1 MSQDAITEVP
11 ANIQNIQDGTLRQLV
26 EQNIEW
32 AQKVKKQEP
41 TFFSEGSKV
50 QHPKILWIG
59 CTDSRVPETTILG
72 GAPGQ
77 ICSHRNVANQVHS
90 HDLNL
95 QSVLVHA
102 ITEIGVEH
110 IIVAGHTN
118 CGALA
123 VCVDADSPTKS
134 KSFPKRSLDREP
146 HLTEPFHSTSWPPPA
161 PLDEW
166 LADLRHIA
174 VKGKK
179 ALSVE
184 ELTEENVKKQVENV
198 MKSKVVQ
205 KAWAHEGRSHL
216 LGVHG
221 WVYDVETGLVKDL
234 GVSKYGPEPKHWS
247 VPGWKGHRSM
257 TPRDTVPH
265 DGSLEGVLG
274 IGLLRQPAM

>member
-1 MSQDAITEVP
+1 MQSSKCRKVCTSFL
-11 ANIQNIQDGTLRQLV
+11 ANPNNDLNYYI
-26 EQNIEW
+26 
-32 AQKVKKQEP
+32 P
-41 TFFSEGSKV
+41 CYS
-50 QHPKILWIG
+50 
-59 CTDSRVPETTILG
+59 
-72 GAPGQ
+72 
-77 ICSHRNVANQVHS
+77 QVHS

-123 VCVDADSPTKS
+123 VCVDADSSTKS

-146 HLTEPFHSTSWPPPA
+146 HSTEPFHSTSWPPPA

-174 VKGKK
+174 VKGK

-234 GVSKYGPEPKHWS
+234 GVSKYGPEPKHW
-247 VPGWKGHRSM
+247 V
-257 TPRDTVPH
+257 
-265 DGSLEGVLG
+265 GSDFVLEIPVSACG
-274 IGLLRQPAM
+274 